1 MAMKLKAKEIIKFL
15 LIIIIISIS
24 TGCANF
30 IAHDL
35 TKPNE
40 NIKSHKVQ
48 INDIEMS
55 YYTLGDKNK
64 YPLVFL
70 HGALVFTDYYN
81 DLIENLSKEYYIIG
95 VDIRGHGR
103 TTIGTNSFSFTQ
115 ISKDIIDL
123 TNRLE
128 IKKFNMVGHSLG
140 GIILLHLSK
149 DYPMKI
155 NKGVSIA
162 SLYNH
167 NGIDFNNN
175 KFKFF
180 TEDGFKEEK
189 GLYSN
194 LILKVIDKS
203 YDRIGELDKY
213 QKTKTI
219 LSESGSIIFPDLTAS
234 DLNKIETPILVFVAE
249 KDKLIRPSHTIQ
261 MSNEL
266 KNSKYKIIK
275 NANHDR
281 IVMSK
286 KYIKLISTNTLE
298 FLK

>member
-1 MAMKLKAKEIIKFL
+1 MRIKTIQWIKYL
-15 LIIIIISIS
+15 LIICIISITTS
-24 TGCANF
+24 CANF
-30 IAHDL
+30 IAHEL
-35 TKPNE
+35 TKPNK
-40 NIKSHKVQ
+40 NIKSHKVE

-64 YPLVFL
+64 YPIIFL

-81 DLIENLSKEYYIIG
+81 DLIEILSKEYYIIG
-95 VDIRGHGR
+95 IDIRGHGR
-103 TTIGTNSFSFTQ
+103 TTIGTNTFSFKQ
-115 ISKDIIDL
+115 ISQDIIDL
-123 TNRLE
+123 TNQLE
-128 IKKFNMVGHSLG
+128 IKEFNLVGHSLG

-149 DYPMKI
+149 NYPNKI

-162 SLYNH
+162 SLYNY

-180 TEDGFKEEK
+180 TENGFREEK

-194 LILKVIDKS
+194 FILKVIDKS
-203 YDRIGELDKY
+203 YNKIGELDKY
-213 QKTKTI
+213 NKTKAI
-219 LSESGSIIFPDLTAS
+219 LSESESIIYPNLTTT
-234 DLNKIETPILVFVAE
+234 DLNEIETPILVFIAE

-266 KNSKYKIIK
+266 KNSNYKIVK

-281 IVMSK
+281 IVINK
-286 KYIKLISTNTLE
+286 KYIKLISTSTLE
-298 FLK
+298 FFK

>member
-1 MAMKLKAKEIIKFL
+1 MKLKAKKIIKFL
-15 LIIIIISIS
+15 PIIFIISTS

-55 YYTLGDKNK
+55 YYTLGDKSN

-167 NGIDFNNN
+167 NGIDFNNK

-213 QKTKTI
+213 QKTKAI

>member
-1 MAMKLKAKEIIKFL
+1 MKLKAKKIIKFL
-15 LIIIIISIS
+15 PIIFIISTS

-35 TKPNE
+35 IKVNE
-40 NIKSHKVQ
+40 NIKSNKVQ

-55 YYTLGDKNK
+55 YYTLGDKSN

-123 TNRLE
+123 TNQLE

-189 GLYSN
+189 ELYSN
-194 LILKVIDKS
+194 LILKIIDKS

-213 QKTKTI
+213 EKTKAI

>member
-1 MAMKLKAKEIIKFL
+1 MKLKAKKIIKFL
-15 LIIIIISIS
+15 PIIFIISTS

-213 QKTKTI
+213 EKTKAI
-219 LSESGSIIFPDLTAS
+219 LSESGSIIFPNLTAS

>member
-1 MAMKLKAKEIIKFL
+1 MKLKAKKIIKFL
-15 LIIIIISIS
+15 PIIFIISTS

-35 TKPNE
+35 TKLNE

-48 INDIEMS
+48 INDIEIS

-194 LILKVIDKS
+194 LILKIIDKS

-213 QKTKTI
+213 EKTKAI

>member
-1 MAMKLKAKEIIKFL
+1 
-15 LIIIIISIS
+15 
-24 TGCANF
+24 
-30 IAHDL
+30 
-35 TKPNE
+35 
-40 NIKSHKVQ
+40 
-48 INDIEMS
+48 MS

-213 QKTKTI
+213 EKTKAI

>member
-1 MAMKLKAKEIIKFL
+1 MKLKAKKIIKFL
-15 LIIIIISIS
+15 PIIFIISTS

-213 QKTKTI
+213 EKTKAI

>member
-1 MAMKLKAKEIIKFL
+1 MKLKVKQIIKFL

-30 IAHDL
+30 IARDL

-213 QKTKTI
+213 EKTKAI
-219 LSESGSIIFPDLTAS
+219 LSETGSIIFPDLTAS

>member
-35 TKPNE
+35 TKPNN

-162 SLYNH
+162 SLYNP
-167 NGIDFNNN
+167 
-175 KFKFF
+175 
-180 TEDGFKEEK
+180 
-189 GLYSN
+189 
-194 LILKVIDKS
+194 VS
-203 YDRIGELDKY
+203 YTHLTLP
-213 QKTKTI
+213 TK
-219 LSESGSIIFPDLTAS
+219 A
-234 DLNKIETPILVFVAE
+234 
-249 KDKLIRPSHTIQ
+249 
-261 MSNEL
+261 
-266 KNSKYKIIK
+266 
-275 NANHDR
+275 
-281 IVMSK
+281 
-286 KYIKLISTNTLE
+286 
-298 FLK
+298 

>member
-1 MAMKLKAKEIIKFL
+1 MKLKAKKIIKFL
-15 LIIIIISIS
+15 PIIFIISTS

-35 TKPNE
+35 TKLNE

-55 YYTLGDKNK
+55 YYTLGDKSN

-213 QKTKTI
+213 QKTKAI

>member
-1 MAMKLKAKEIIKFL
+1 MKLKAKIIIKFL
-15 LIIIIISIS
+15 PIIFIISTS

-35 TKPNE
+35 TKLNE

-180 TEDGFKEEK
+180 TQDGFKEEK

-213 QKTKTI
+213 QKTKAI

>member
-1 MAMKLKAKEIIKFL
+1 MKLKAKKIIKFL
-15 LIIIIISIS
+15 PIIFIISTS

-55 YYTLGDKNK
+55 YYTLGDKSN

-213 QKTKTI
+213 QKTKAI

>member
-1 MAMKLKAKEIIKFL
+1 MKLKAKKIIKFL
-15 LIIIIISIS
+15 PIIFIISTS

-35 TKPNE
+35 TKLNE

-55 YYTLGDKNK
+55 YYTLGDKSN

-167 NGIDFNNN
+167 NGIDFNNK

-213 QKTKTI
+213 QKTKAI

>member
-1 MAMKLKAKEIIKFL
+1 MAMKLKAKQRIKFL
-15 LIIIIISIS
+15 PIIFIISIS

-30 IAHDL
+30 IAYDL
-35 TKPNE
+35 TKPNN

-213 QKTKTI
+213 EKTKAI

>member
-1 MAMKLKAKEIIKFL
+1 MKLKAKKIIKFL
-15 LIIIIISIS
+15 PIIFIISTS
-24 TGCANF
+24 TSCANF

-213 QKTKTI
+213 QKTKAI

>member
-1 MAMKLKAKEIIKFL
+1 MKLKVKQIIKFL

-30 IAHDL
+30 IARDL

-213 QKTKTI
+213 EKTKAI

>member
-1 MAMKLKAKEIIKFL
+1 MKLKAKQIIKFL

-30 IAHDL
+30 IAYDL
-35 TKPNE
+35 TKPNN

-213 QKTKTI
+213 EKTKAI

>member
-1 MAMKLKAKEIIKFL
+1 MKLKAKQRIKFL
-15 LIIIIISIS
+15 PIIFIISTS

-123 TNRLE
+123 TNQLE

-213 QKTKTI
+213 EKTKAI

>member
-1 MAMKLKAKEIIKFL
+1 MKLKAKKIIKFL
-15 LIIIIISIS
+15 PIIFIISTS

-167 NGIDFNNN
+167 NGIDFNNK

-213 QKTKTI
+213 QKTKAI

>member
-1 MAMKLKAKEIIKFL
+1 MKLKAKKIIKFL
-15 LIIIIISIS
+15 PIIFIISTS

-35 TKPNE
+35 TKLNE

-55 YYTLGDKNK
+55 YYTLGDKSN

-123 TNRLE
+123 TNQLE

-213 QKTKTI
+213 QKTKAI

>member
-30 IAHDL
+30 IARDL

-55 YYTLGDKNK
+55 YYTLGNK
-64 YPLVFL
+64 SNYPLVFL

-167 NGIDFNNN
+167 NGIDFNNK

-213 QKTKTI
+213 EKTKAI

>member
-1 MAMKLKAKEIIKFL
+1 LKTKLLTKSL
-15 LIIIIISIS
+15 LIIFIFSLV

-35 TKPNE
+35 TKPNR

-48 INDIEMS
+48 INDIQMS
-55 YYTLGDKNK
+55 YYTLGDKDK

-103 TTIGTNSFSFTQ
+103 TTLGTNSFSFNQ
-115 ISKDIIDL
+115 ISKDIIEL
-123 TNRLE
+123 TNQLE
-128 IKKFNMVGHSLG
+128 IKKFNLVGHSLG
-140 GIILLHLSK
+140 GIILLYLSK
-149 DYPMKI
+149 DYPNKI

-162 SLYNH
+162 SLYH
-167 NGIDFNNN
+167 YDGIDFNNN

-180 TEDGFKEEK
+180 TKDGFREEK
-189 GLYSN
+189 GFYSN
-194 LILKVIDKS
+194 YILKVIDKS
-203 YDRIGELDKY
+203 YHRIGELDKY
-213 QKTKTI
+213 NKTKVI
-219 LSESGSIIFPDLTAS
+219 LAESKSIIYPELTTL
-234 DLNKIETPILVFVAE
+234 DLNQIETPILVFVAE
-249 KDKLIRPSHTIQ
+249 KDKLIRPSHTIK

-266 KNSKYKIIK
+266 KNSNYKIVK

-281 IVMSK
+281 IVINK
-286 KYIKLISTNTLE
+286 KFIKLISTNALE
-298 FLK
+298 FLME

>member
-1 MAMKLKAKEIIKFL
+1 MKLKVKQIIKFL

-30 IAHDL
+30 IARDL
-35 TKPNE
+35 IKPNE

-213 QKTKTI
+213 QKTKAI

>member
-30 IAHDL
+30 IARDL

-213 QKTKTI
+213 EKTKAI

-234 DLNKIETPILVFVAE
+234 DLNKIETPILVFIAE